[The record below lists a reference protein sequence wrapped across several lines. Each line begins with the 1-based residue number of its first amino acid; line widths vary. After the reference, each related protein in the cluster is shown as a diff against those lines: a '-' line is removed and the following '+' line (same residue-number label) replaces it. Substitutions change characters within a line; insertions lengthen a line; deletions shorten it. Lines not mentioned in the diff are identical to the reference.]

1 MKIKFISYFFLLF
14 FILNLSEISADTIFF
29 DSKNI
34 QIENNGN
41 IIYSKNS
48 TANIPNQKISIKG
61 DRSIYNKI
69 KSELVVIGNVK
80 FFDNQNDVVIES
92 EKAIFQEKENVIFTI
107 GKTNIK
113 FENKYDMESEDVLYD
128 RNSQI
133 ILSTENT
140 RVFDDQNNIYNFL
153 TGFIFDTIK
162 EIVSSK
168 ETNIIDNEN
177 NSYTFENVKVNLLTK
192 NLAGKE
198 VKVEFRDDFF
208 GIDNNDPQLKGRSST
223 SSPEKTI
230 INKAVFSTCN
240 TEKRKCRAWEL
251 QSNEFI
257 HNKVEQ
263 LFQYK
268 NSWLKVFNQKVFF
281 MPYFSHPDPS
291 VKRKSGFL
299 TPVYSSSD
307 TLGRA
312 INVPYFYVI
321 SDAEDMTFNPRMY
334 SDNNYIIQSEYRRT
348 FKNSNIHADFSFN
361 QDDNKTNTHAILK
374 LNGDLDANTSYA
386 FEYQKTSN
394 ANYLKIHD
402 FSNINETNPLVGEI
416 DPSSQRSYFEIS
428 KQLDED
434 TSLTSSIKIYENAT
448 VANDSDRYQYIFPD
462 FSFGKS
468 VELDESYHGA
478 FDFSSS
484 GYQKIYDTNI
494 YAAAINNNFNFKSFD
509 YFTNN
514 GLLSNYSLSLIN
526 SNSYSENPTLKDNA
540 THDLFGI
547 FSLISSYPL
556 KKEFS
561 NSTNFITPRVQFKFS
576 PTNTGD
582 SSSENI
588 RLGYGNLFS
597 MNRIRNTAVEEG
609 RSLTVGLEFEKQN
622 FLNERIISFNLGNVI
637 KDKKNSSMPTKS
649 KLDQTRSD
657 IVGDFSY
664 HFNEYNKFSYS
675 FSLDRD
681 LDYSNYD
688 SISTEL
694 GNNKIVTNF
703 GYVTE
708 NHDFGDS
715 ELLSNETSVNF
726 NNEHSLKFQAIKDLK
741 TDFTQ
746 FYDLSYKYEIDCLQA
761 TLQYRKKFFRDGN
774 LIPDES
780 LYFLIKF
787 RPFTSIVG
795 SANTVFDK

>member
-1 MKIKFISYFFLLF
+1 MKVRFILYFFLLF
-14 FILNLSEISADTIFF
+14 CIFNLSEISADTIFF

-34 QIENNGN
+34 QIENEGS
-41 IIYSKNS
+41 IIYSSNS
-48 TANIPNQKISIKG
+48 TANIPDQKILIKG
-61 DRSIYNKI
+61 DKSIYDKI
-69 KSELVVIGNVK
+69 NSELIVIGNVK
-80 FFDNQNDVVIES
+80 FFDNQNDVIIES
-92 EKAIFQEKENVIFTI
+92 EKAIYKELENIIFTK
-107 GKTNIK
+107 GKTNIN

-140 RVFDDQNNIYNFL
+140 KVFDDDNNIYNFL
-153 TGFIFDTIK
+153 TGFIFDTVK
-162 EIVSSK
+162 EIISSK

-177 NSYTFENVKVNLLTK
+177 NSYTFENVKVNLLNK

-198 VKVEFRDDFF
+198 VKVEFKDDFF

-223 SSPEKTI
+223 SDPKKTI

-240 TEKRKCRAWEL
+240 TEKRKCRGWEL
-251 QSNEFI
+251 QSDEFI

-268 NSWLKVFNQKVFF
+268 NSWLKVFNQRVFF

-334 SDNNYIIQSEYRRT
+334 SDNDYIIQSEYRRT

-361 QDDNKTNTHAILK
+361 QDDNQTNTHAILK
-374 LNGDLDANTSYA
+374 LNGDLDTNTSYA

-402 FSNINETNPLVGEI
+402 FSNIHETNPLVGEI
-416 DPSSQRSYFEIS
+416 NPSSQRSLFQIS

-434 TSLTSSIKIYENAT
+434 TSLTSSIKMYENAT

-494 YAAAINNNFNFKSFD
+494 YAATINNNFNFKSFD

-547 FSLISSYPL
+547 LSLISSYPL

-561 NSTNFITPRVQFKFS
+561 NSTNFITPRV
-576 PTNTGD
+576 
-582 SSSENI
+582 
-588 RLGYGNLFS
+588 
-597 MNRIRNTAVEEG
+597 
-609 RSLTVGLEFEKQN
+609 
-622 FLNERIISFNLGNVI
+622 
-637 KDKKNSSMPTKS
+637 
-649 KLDQTRSD
+649 
-657 IVGDFSY
+657 
-664 HFNEYNKFSYS
+664 
-675 FSLDRD
+675 
-681 LDYSNYD
+681 
-688 SISTEL
+688 
-694 GNNKIVTNF
+694 
-703 GYVTE
+703 
-708 NHDFGDS
+708 
-715 ELLSNETSVNF
+715 
-726 NNEHSLKFQAIKDLK
+726 
-741 TDFTQ
+741 
-746 FYDLSYKYEIDCLQA
+746 
-761 TLQYRKKFFRDGN
+761 
-774 LIPDES
+774 
-780 LYFLIKF
+780 
-787 RPFTSIVG
+787 
-795 SANTVFDK
+795 

>member
-14 FILNLSEISADTIFF
+14 CVFNLSEINADTIFF

-34 QIENNGN
+34 QITNEGN
-41 IIYSKNS
+41 TIYSNNS
-48 TANIPNQKISIKG
+48 IANIPNQKILIKG
-61 DRSIYNKI
+61 DRSIYDKI
-69 KSELVVIGNVK
+69 NSELTVIGNVK

-92 EKAIFQEKENVIFTI
+92 EKAIYKEIENIIFTK
-107 GKTNIK
+107 GKTNIN

-128 RNSQI
+128 RNSKI
-133 ILSTENT
+133 ILSSENT
-140 RVFDDQNNIYNFL
+140 KVFDDQNNIYHFI
-153 TGFIFDTIK
+153 TGFVFNTVR

-177 NSYTFENVKVNLLTK
+177 NSYAFDNVKINLLTK
-192 NLAGKE
+192 DLVGKE

-208 GIDNNDPQLKGRSST
+208 GIENNDPQLKGKSGT
-223 SSPEKTI
+223 SNPKKTI
-230 INKAVFSTCN
+230 IKKAVFSTCN
-240 TEKRKCRAWEL
+240 TEKRKCRGWEL
-251 QSNEFI
+251 QSDEFI

-312 INVPYFYVI
+312 INTPYFYVI
-321 SDAEDMTFNPRMY
+321 SDAEDMTFNPRIY
-334 SDNNYIIQSEYRRT
+334 SDNDYIIQSEYRRA
-348 FKNSNIHADFSFN
+348 FKNSNLHADFSFN
-361 QDDNKTNTHAILK
+361 QDENKTNTHAILK
-374 LNGDLDANTSYA
+374 LNGILDPTTSYD

-402 FSNINETNPLVGEI
+402 FSNILDTNPLVGSI
-416 DPSSQRSYFEIS
+416 NPSSQRSFFEIT

-434 TSLTSSIKIYENAT
+434 TSLKSSIKMYENAT

-462 FSFGKS
+462 FSFNKS
-468 VELDESYHGA
+468 VDLDESYHGV
-478 FDFSSS
+478 FDFASS
-484 GYQKIYDTNI
+484 GYQKLYDTNI
-494 YAAAINNNFNFKSFD
+494 YAATINNNFNFKSFD
-509 YFTNN
+509 YFTNK
-514 GLLSNYSLSLIN
+514 GLLSNYRLSLIN
-526 SNSYSENPTLKDNA
+526 SNSYSEDPTLTDNN

-547 FSLISSYPL
+547 LSLVSSYPL

-561 NSTNFITPRVQFKFS
+561 NSTNYITPRAQFKFS
-576 PTNTGD
+576 PTNTED

-609 RSLTVGLEFEKQN
+609 RSLTIGLEFEKQN
-622 FLNERIISFNLGNVI
+622 FLNEKIVSLNIGNVI
-637 KDKKNSSMPTKS
+637 KDKKNSSMPSKS

-657 IVGDFSY
+657 IVGQFAY
-664 HFNEYNKFSYS
+664 HFNEYNKLSYG

-694 GNNKIVTNF
+694 GNNKIVTSF

-715 ELLSNETSVNF
+715 ETLSNETSINF
-726 NNEHSLKFQAIKDLK
+726 SNEHSLKFQATKDLK

-746 FYDLSYKYEIDCLQA
+746 FYDLSYKYETDCLLA

-774 LIPDES
+774 LVPDES

-787 RPFTSIVG
+787 KPFTSIVG
-795 SANTVFDK
+795 SANTVFEK